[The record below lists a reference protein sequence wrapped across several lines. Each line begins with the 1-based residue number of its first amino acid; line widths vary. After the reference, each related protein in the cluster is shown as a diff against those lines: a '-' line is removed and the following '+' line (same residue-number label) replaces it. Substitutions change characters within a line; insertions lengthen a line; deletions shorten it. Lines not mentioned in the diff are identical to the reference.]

1 MCASRHSAISIDT
14 YKVSFFHK
22 KKKKEEKVLQKF
34 ASLMFLHYLRKGI
47 FKSSKGQN
55 N

>member
-22 KKKKEEKVLQKF
+22 KKKKEEE
-34 ASLMFLHYLRKGI
+34 KGI
-47 FKSSKGQN
+47 TEVCFFNVLTLS
-55 N
+55 